1 MKGIVFNV
9 VESII
14 EREFGG
20 EMWDTLIDEAKV
32 DGAYTS
38 LGNYPDEDLYALI
51 DVASRKMDL
60 SASEMLKWIGRRA
73 MPRFQEALPY
83 IFENYHHSEDFIKDV
98 NNIIHPEVK
107 KLYPGAICP
116 HFHMVQTS
124 QKSLMLV
131 YKSSR
136 KLCAL
141 AEGFMESSAALYGN
155 EMKIQQTECI
165 HEGKERCVFVVE
177 WVS

>member
-51 DVASRKMDL
+51 DVASR
-60 SASEMLKWIGRRA
+60 
-73 MPRFQEALPY
+73 
-83 IFENYHHSEDFIKDV
+83 
-98 NNIIHPEVK
+98 
-107 KLYPGAICP
+107 
-116 HFHMVQTS
+116 
-124 QKSLMLV
+124 
-131 YKSSR
+131 
-136 KLCAL
+136 
-141 AEGFMESSAALYGN
+141 
-155 EMKIQQTECI
+155 
-165 HEGKERCVFVVE
+165 
-177 WVS
+177 